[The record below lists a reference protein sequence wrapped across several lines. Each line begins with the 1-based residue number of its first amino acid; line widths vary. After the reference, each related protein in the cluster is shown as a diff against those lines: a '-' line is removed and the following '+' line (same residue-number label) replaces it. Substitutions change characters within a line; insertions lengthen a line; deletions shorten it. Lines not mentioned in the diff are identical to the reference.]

1 MDVKIMQAE
10 KESQEKN
17 TLLLKEKLKDKNLM
31 PIKTTIVLDLVE
43 FFNISEIKDI
53 KNQEINTDS
62 IKEIIDKQSK
72 FNKKYV
78 EILTKQIELSGGINL
93 FSEIKT
99 TSFNLENYE
108 KEITSR
114 IFKAKLLALKEEF
127 DNFLK
132 TEEK

>member
-78 EILTKQIELSGGINL
+78 EILTKQIELFGGINL

-108 KEITSR
+108 KEITSK
-114 IFKAKLLALKEEF
+114 IYKAKLLALNEVF

>member
-1 MDVKIMQAE
+1 MDVEIMQAE

-72 FNKKYV
+72 FNEKYV
-78 EILTKQIELSGGINL
+78 EIITKQIELSGGINL

-108 KEITSR
+108 KEITSK
-114 IFKAKLLALKEEF
+114 IYKAKLLALNEVF

>member
-1 MDVKIMQAE
+1 MDVEIMQAE

-78 EILTKQIELSGGINL
+78 EIITKQIELSGGINL

>member
-72 FNKKYV
+72 FNEKYV
-78 EILTKQIELSGGINL
+78 EIITKQIELSGGINL

>member
-1 MDVKIMQAE
+1 M
-10 KESQEKN
+10 
-17 TLLLKEKLKDKNLM
+17 
-31 PIKTTIVLDLVE
+31 
-43 FFNISEIKDI
+43 
-53 KNQEINTDS
+53 
-62 IKEIIDKQSK
+62 
-72 FNKKYV
+72 
-78 EILTKQIELSGGINL
+78 KQIELSGGINL

>member
-78 EILTKQIELSGGINL
+78 EIITKQIELSGEINL

>member
-78 EILTKQIELSGGINL
+78 EIITKQIELSGGINL

>member
-53 KNQEINTDS
+53 KNKEINTAS